1 MFIPNSMV
9 DLDKIVMVNKDKL
22 LLLYFG
28 ASWCGP
34 CKFLKKNLTDD
45 KLMSNYSKM
54 ISVYIDVDNDN
65 FSDLCKTYNIASLP
79 TQIITILKNDQLLNI
94 HKLEGF
100 NWEKLI
106 SMYEDSLKYLKD
118 DSSDDKS
125 SESNSKS
132 NDKTSNSNSKDSTED
147 ESSSDSDKKS

>member
-1 MFIPNSMV
+1 MFIPNSMT
-9 DLDKIVMVNKDKL
+9 DLDTIVLENKDKL

-45 KLMSNYSKM
+45 KLMSNYNKM
-54 ISVYIDVDNDN
+54 VSVYIDVDNDN

-125 SESNSKS
+125 SESNSKT

-147 ESSSDSDKKS
+147 ESSSDSD

>member
-1 MFIPNSMV
+1 MT
-9 DLDKIVMVNKDKL
+9 DLDTIVLENKDKL

-45 KLMSNYSKM
+45 KLMSNYNKM
-54 ISVYIDVDNDN
+54 VSVYIDVDNDN

-125 SESNSKS
+125 SESNSKT

-147 ESSSDSDKKS
+147 ESSSDSD

>member
-1 MFIPNSMV
+1 MFIPNSMT
-9 DLDKIVMVNKDKL
+9 DLDTIVLENKDKL

-45 KLMSNYSKM
+45 KLMSNYNKM
-54 ISVYIDVDNDN
+54 VSVYIDVDNDN
-65 FSDLCKTYNIASLP
+65 FSDLCQTYNIASLP

-125 SESNSKS
+125 SESNSKT
-132 NDKTSNSNSKDSTED
+132 NDKTSNSNSKDSTDD
-147 ESSSDSDKKS
+147 ESSSDSD